1 MLEKKPGQP
10 AAAITQ
16 LRRRNGDARYFVAT
30 LAKALDTLE
39 ALAEVDSDIS
49 LAKLAK
55 RLGFS
60 SPTLFR
66 ILSTLCARGYVQK
79 DMQTGQYRLTLKAWE
94 VGMAAVRQLAV
105 REVARPWIE
114 RLVEELRETVHLAV
128 LQGLEVVFID
138 KLDSPQPVK
147 VDTAIGRRAP
157 AYCTATGKA
166 ILAFESHK
174 TWEELFS
181 HKLERLTEKTL
192 YYRTQLEREFTLI
205 RQNGYAMNLDEWRDG
220 VCAVG
225 VPIWN
230 YTGNVVAALSVTAP
244 TGRFS
249 EERVQ
254 QAFIPALIIA
264 RQAISEELGFR
275 PRRDTEKFF

>member
-79 DMQTGQYRLTLKAWE
+79 NMQTGPISAHAE
-94 VGMAAVRQLAV
+94 GVG
-105 REVARPWIE
+105 
-114 RLVEELRETVHLAV
+114 
-128 LQGLEVVFID
+128 
-138 KLDSPQPVK
+138 S
-147 VDTAIGRRAP
+147 
-157 AYCTATGKA
+157 
-166 ILAFESHK
+166 
-174 TWEELFS
+174 
-181 HKLERLTEKTL
+181 
-192 YYRTQLEREFTLI
+192 
-205 RQNGYAMNLDEWRDG
+205 RDG
-220 VCAVG
+220 G
-225 VPIWN
+225 RP
-230 YTGNVVAALSVTAP
+230 AAGGSRGCTTV
-244 TGRFS
+244 
-249 EERVQ
+249 
-254 QAFIPALIIA
+254 
-264 RQAISEELGFR
+264 
-275 PRRDTEKFF
+275 D